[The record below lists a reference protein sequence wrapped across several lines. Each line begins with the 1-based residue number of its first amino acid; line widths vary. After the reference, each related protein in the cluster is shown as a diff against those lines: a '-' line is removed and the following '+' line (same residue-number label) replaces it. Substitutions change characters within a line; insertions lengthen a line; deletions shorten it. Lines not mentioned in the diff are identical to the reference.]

1 MKTFIGVYIIAIFCF
16 LSTSAGPSFL
26 ISYVSVLAAV
36 MALNTIASDDMDN
49 GMPYIFTFPISRKEY
64 VKEKYLLGAG
74 MVTVLWA
81 VAVAIAIGVNASGY
95 HMVSWEELI
104 ASAAAGLFLAVFV
117 NAVVFPVQL
126 KYGSSTG
133 RLVLLILV
141 FGIMAVGWIGVE
153 LCQKMNVDFSG
164 LKNLGLRIWNLGIP
178 VCLAMLFVLMLLMLL
193 ISCTIS
199 LKIWRKRSTDPEMKK
214 NQIFI
219 KCGTEYK
226 EMTKELLEACDLAG
240 EIEKKFEKCGLKV
253 LSENS
258 GAGLQQNSEKV
269 ITEAK
274 FETKSSLID
283 NSEAEVDC
291 FYSSDSVEKQNS
303 EFGLYNIR
311 IGIKQTW
318 SPPWKPT
325 GAAPP
330 IRR

>member
-1 MKTFIGVYIIAIFCF
+1 M
-16 LSTSAGPSFL
+16 
-26 ISYVSVLAAV
+26 
-36 MALNTIASDDMDN
+36 
-49 GMPYIFTFPISRKEY
+49 
-64 VKEKYLLGAG
+64 KEKYLLGAG

-153 LCQKMNVDFSG
+153 LCQKMKVDFSG

-199 LKIWRKRSTDPEMKK
+199 IKIM
-214 NQIFI
+214 
-219 KCGTEYK
+219 
-226 EMTKELLEACDLAG
+226 
-240 EIEKKFEKCGLKV
+240 EKKE
-253 LSENS
+253 
-258 GAGLQQNSEKV
+258 
-269 ITEAK
+269 
-274 FETKSSLID
+274 
-283 NSEAEVDC
+283 
-291 FYSSDSVEKQNS
+291 Y
-303 EFGLYNIR
+303 
-311 IGIKQTW
+311 
-318 SPPWKPT
+318 
-325 GAAPP
+325 
-330 IRR
+330 

>member
-1 MKTFIGVYIIAIFCF
+1 MKGMFVKDMEIMRGNMKTFIGVYIIAIFCF

-95 HMVSWEELI
+95 RMVSWEELI
-104 ASAAAGLFLAVFV
+104 ASAAAGLFLAVFA

-133 RLVLLILV
+133 RLVLLVLV

-153 LCQKMNVDFSG
+153 LCQKMNVGFFRSEKSG
-164 LKNLGLRIWNLGIP
+164 PAHLEPWNPSLSG
-178 VCLAMLFVLMLLMLL
+178 VLFVLMLLMLL

-199 LKIWRKRSTDPEMKK
+199 LKIM
-214 NQIFI
+214 
-219 KCGTEYK
+219 
-226 EMTKELLEACDLAG
+226 
-240 EIEKKFEKCGLKV
+240 EKKE
-253 LSENS
+253 
-258 GAGLQQNSEKV
+258 
-269 ITEAK
+269 
-274 FETKSSLID
+274 
-283 NSEAEVDC
+283 
-291 FYSSDSVEKQNS
+291 Y
-303 EFGLYNIR
+303 
-311 IGIKQTW
+311 
-318 SPPWKPT
+318 
-325 GAAPP
+325 
-330 IRR
+330 